1 MKLRFLSV
9 TLLSLSALLA
19 STNAMS
25 TTSADQP
32 FVGEMKWVAFNFA
45 PRGWAQCN
53 GQILQISQYQA
64 LFSLLGTTYGG
75 DGRVTFALPDMRGRL
90 MLHEDYANYRLGSK
104 GGEETNTLTLASMPS
119 HTHGLSGSSERANS
133 TLPNDRSLANTSRTK
148 LYGSGTIDKNMHANA
163 ISATGGSQTHQNMM
177 PSTALNCI
185 ISLQGQY
192 PSRR

>member
-9 TLLSLSALLA
+9 ALLSLAASLA
-19 STNAMS
+19 STHAAA
-25 TTSADQP
+25 TTAADNP
-32 FVGEMKWVAFNFA
+32 LLGEMKWVAFNFA

-90 MLHEDYANYRLGSK
+90 MLHEDYPNYRLGLKDGQES
-104 GGEETNTLTLASMPS
+104 NTLTTANLPS
-119 HTHGLSGSSERANS
+119 HSHGLSGSSERADS

-163 ISATGGSQTHQNMM
+163 ISATGGSQPHQNMM

-192 PSRR
+192 PSRS